1 MRQRS
6 VRTVVIVAALSF
18 LYVAPMVFA
27 EPYVGVYGGFSL
39 TKDSDFDG
47 NLGNLITSDISTT
60 IPEFTAKTQ
69 ISSSAVLG
77 AKAGYWLDVFPFVGF
92 EIDFFYFRPD
102 LDFRI
107 EGATKPFDFDV
118 SVFAIGFTLMGRYP
132 FLESP
137 SFPRGRLQPYIGAGP
152 GLFFTRFEDNEPI
165 EANKLGTENTS
176 SAGIQVLA
184 GVRFFIF
191 KQLAAFGEYKFTRHI
206 AEISSSNRFR
216 ETDPN
221 RTIFQ
226 VGGSQPFNSNHFVF
240 GFSYHFF

>member
-6 VRTVVIVAALSF
+6 VRTIGIVAALSF

-47 NLGNLITSDISTT
+47 NLGNVIDANTSITT
-60 IPEFTAKTQ
+60 PEFTAKTQ
-69 ISSSAVLG
+69 ISSSAVFG

-92 EIDFFYFRPD
+92 EVDFFYFRPD

-107 EGATKPFDFDV
+107 EGARNPFDFDV

-137 SFPRGRLQPYIGAGP
+137 SFPRGRLQPYIGVGP
-152 GLFFTRFEDNEPI
+152 GLFFTRFEDNEPDK
-165 EANKLGTENTS
+165 ANNLGTENTS

-184 GVRFFIF
+184 GVRFFLF
-191 KQLAAFGEYKFTRHI
+191 KQLAAFGEYKFTHYV
-206 AEISSSNRFR
+206 AELSSSNKFI
-216 ETDPN
+216 ETNPN
-221 RTIFQ
+221 RVIFQ
-226 VGGSQPFNSNHFVF
+226 IGGSQPFNSSHVVF
-240 GFSYHFF
+240 GLSYHFF